1 MFHRAVSKGNAMTT
15 TATELRAETVTRP
28 RTVERLV
35 AGQPTSDG
43 AGVKLTRVLTQPL
56 QRRLDPFLMLDAFGT
71 DNPQDYIGGF
81 PDHPH
86 RGFETVTYM
95 IAGRMRHRD
104 SAGHEGL
111 LSNGGVQW
119 MTAGRGVIHSE
130 LPEQE
135 DGRMEGFQLWLNLAA
150 KDKMRAPWY
159 RDIQSAEIPEFTTAE
174 DVKVR
179 AIAGRSHGVDGAMQR
194 ETTEPLYLDLELPA
208 GASFAQALPASHNAF
223 VYVYRGAL
231 EIGDT
236 DVPAQR
242 MAILA
247 NGGNSDGVSLRAAQP
262 ARALLIA
269 GKPLGEPIA
278 QYGPF
283 VMNTNDEIFQAVRDF
298 QSGRFAT
305 TA

>member
-1 MFHRAVSKGNAMTT
+1 MTT
-15 TATELRAETVTRP
+15 TVSLPTTETVATSRM
-28 RTVERLV
+28 VERV
-35 AGQPTSDG
+35 IAGQPTSDG
-43 AGVKLTRVLTQPL
+43 AGVRLTRVLTQPL
-56 QRRLDPFLMLDAFGT
+56 QRRLDPFLMLDAFAT
-71 DNPQDYIGGF
+71 DNPQDYVGGF

-159 RDIQSAEIPEFTTAE
+159 RDIQSPEIPEFTTPE
-174 DVKVR
+174 GVKVR
-179 AIAGRSHGVDGAMQR
+179 VIAGASHGVEGAMRR
-194 ETTEPLYLDLELPA
+194 EVTEPLYLDLEIPA
-208 GASFAQALPASHNAF
+208 GATFAQALPTSHNAF
-223 VYVYRGAL
+223 IYVYRGGVQV
-231 EIGDT
+231 GDT
-236 DVPAQR
+236 PVSVQR
-242 MAILA
+242 MAILKNDA
-247 NGGNSDGVSLRAAQP
+247 ASDGVVLKAHAAS
-262 ARALLIA
+262 RALLIA

-283 VMNTNDEIFQAVRDF
+283 VMNTNDEIFQAVEDY
-298 QSGRFAT
+298 QAGRF
-305 TA
+305 TAAE

>member
-1 MFHRAVSKGNAMTT
+1 MTT
-15 TATELRAETVTRP
+15 LSSDRIDAVTRP
-28 RTVERLV
+28 RAVERV
-35 AGQPTSDG
+35 VVGTPTSDG

-71 DNPQDYIGGF
+71 DDPRDYIGGF

-86 RGFETVTYM
+86 RGFETITYM

-111 LSNGGVQW
+111 LQNGGVQW
-119 MTAGRGVIHSE
+119 MTAGSGVIHSE

-135 DGRMEGFQLWLNLAA
+135 DGTMEGFQLWLNLPA

-159 RDIQSAEIPEFTTAE
+159 RDIQSADIPEFTTAE
-174 DVKVR
+174 GVKVR

-208 GASFAQALPASHNAF
+208 GASFGQALPPSHNAF

-231 EIGDT
+231 EIADT
-236 DVPAQR
+236 SVPAQR

-247 NGGNSDGVSLRAAQP
+247 NGGQLDNVADGVVLRASQP

-283 VMNTNDEIFQAVRDF
+283 VMNTNDEIFQAVKDF
-298 QSGRFAT
+298 QSGQFAAT
-305 TA
+305 G

>member
-1 MFHRAVSKGNAMTT
+1 MPSPQSAMTT
-15 TATELRAETVTRP
+15 SVAKSGIESVARP
-28 RTVERLV
+28 RAVEQLI

-104 SAGHEGL
+104 SAGHERL
-111 LSNGGVQW
+111 LQNGGVQW

-135 DGRMEGFQLWLNLAA
+135 GGRMEGFQLWLNLAA

-159 RDIQSAEIPEFTTAE
+159 RDIQSVEIPEFTTT
-174 DVKVR
+174 DGVTVR
-179 AIAGRSHGVDGAMQR
+179 VIAGRSHGIDGAMQR
-194 ETTEPLYLDLELPA
+194 EVTEPLYLDLEIPA
-208 GASFAQALPASHNAF
+208 GGNFTQALPPSHNAF
-223 VYVYRGAL
+223 VYVYRGSLQIA
-231 EIGDT
+231 ET
-236 DVPAQR
+236 QVPIQR
-242 MAILA
+242 MAILENDA
-247 NGGNSDGVSLRAAQP
+247 GSDGVVLKALEAT
-262 ARALLIA
+262 RALLIA

-278 QYGPF
+278 QHGPF
-283 VMNTNDEIFQAVRDF
+283 VMNTKDEIFQAVQDY
-298 QSGRFAT
+298 QSGKFAAT
-305 TA
+305 T

>member
-1 MFHRAVSKGNAMTT
+1 MGLLDGRTLLVTGVLTDSSIAFHVARLAQEEGADVVLTSFGRQMKIT
-15 TATELRAETVTRP
+15 TAI
-28 RTVERLV
+28 
-35 AGQPTSDG
+35 S
-43 AGVKLTRVLTQPL
+43 
-56 QRRLDPFLMLDAFGT
+56 RRLPRPAPIVELDVTSTENLDAL
-71 DNPQDYIGGF
+71 
-81 PDHPH
+81 
-86 RGFETVTYM
+86 
-95 IAGRMRHRD
+95 AGAVREYSDTLH
-104 SAGHEGL
+104 
-111 LSNGGVQW
+111 GV
-119 MTAGRGVIHSE
+119 VHSE

-159 RDIQSAEIPEFTTAE
+159 RDIQSADIPEFTTAE
-174 DVKVR
+174 GVKVR

-208 GASFAQALPASHNAF
+208 GASFAQALPPSHNAF

-231 EIGDT
+231 EIADT
-236 DVPAQR
+236 SVPAQR

-247 NGGNSDGVSLRAAQP
+247 NGGQLDNVADGVVLRASQP

-283 VMNTNDEIFQAVRDF
+283 VMNTNDEIFQAVKDF
-298 QSGRFAT
+298 QSGQFAA

>member
-1 MFHRAVSKGNAMTT
+1 MTT
-15 TATELRAETVTRP
+15 ARNLTAEIVTRP
-28 RTVERLV
+28 RAVERLI

-119 MTAGRGVIHSE
+119 MTAGRGVVHSE

-174 DVKVR
+174 GVKVR

-194 ETTEPLYLDLELPA
+194 EVTEPTYLDLELPA
-208 GASFAQALPASHNAF
+208 GASFAHALPGSHNAF

-231 EIGDT
+231 TIGET
-236 DVPAQR
+236 EVPVQR

-247 NGGNSDGVSLRAAQP
+247 NRGQTDGGEADGVVLKAAQP
-262 ARALLIA
+262 TRALLIA

-283 VMNTNDEIFQAVRDF
+283 VMNTNDEIFQAVKDF
-298 QSGRFAT
+298 QSGSFAT